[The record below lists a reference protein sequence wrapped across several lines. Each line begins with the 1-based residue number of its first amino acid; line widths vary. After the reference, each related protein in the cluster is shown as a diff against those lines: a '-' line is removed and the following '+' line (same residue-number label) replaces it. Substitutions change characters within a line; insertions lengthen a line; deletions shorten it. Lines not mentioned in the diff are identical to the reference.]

1 MTKEK
6 STVPRL
12 RFPGFTDAWKQR
24 KLGEVA
30 DFSIKTNSLSRDKLS
45 SYFYEVQNI
54 HYGDIL
60 TKYDAILDVCNKEL
74 PSIIGSTISDFVDAL
89 LIEGDI
95 VFADAAEDSTVG
107 KAVEVRNFKGKNV
120 VSGLHTIVARPKVS
134 YAPYYLGYLI
144 NSTAYHNQILPLMQG
159 TKVSSISKAN
169 LKSTTVVFPTL
180 PEQEAIGSFFS
191 DLDQL
196 ITLHQRKLDDVK
208 ELKKALLQKMFPKGN
223 GNDFPELRFPEFT
236 DAWKQRKLGEV
247 ATFAKG
253 NGYSKKDLVIEGSP
267 IILYGRLYT
276 KYETVISEVDT
287 FVSVED
293 NNNSVVYSEGG
304 EVLVPASGESSLD
317 IARAS
322 VVAKK
327 GIILG
332 GDINIIRLHSEI
344 FPVFLALT
352 ISNGKQQKGLSKR
365 AQGKSVVHLHNSDL
379 KKVDL
384 DFPTLP
390 EQEVIGSFFSDL
402 DQLIT
407 LHQRQLDHLKLLKKA
422 LLQQMFI

>member
-24 KLGEVA
+24 KLGEVLKERNESRSPSA
-30 DFSIKTNSLSRDKLS
+30 DVPLVSFTVENGVTPKTERYNREFLVRDEDK
-45 SYFYEVQNI
+45 
-54 HYGDIL
+54 
-60 TKYDAILDVCNKEL
+60 KYKFTQLD
-74 PSIIGSTISDFVDAL
+74 
-89 LIEGDI
+89 DI
-95 VFADAAEDSTVG
+95 VY
-107 KAVEVRNFKGKNV
+107 N
-120 VSGLHTIVARPKVS
+120 P
-134 YAPYYLGYLI
+134 
-144 NSTAYHNQILPLMQG
+144 
-159 TKVSSISKAN
+159 AN
-169 LKSTTVVFPTL
+169 LKFGAIARNKYGAAVFSPIYVTYGVLSEAHPLFVELIVTSTNFIQRALRYQEGTVYERMAVKSFDLLRSEIPLPTL

-253 NGYSKKDLVIEGSP
+253 NGYSKKDLVIKGSP

-293 NNNSVVYSEGG
+293 NKNSVVYSEGG

-390 EQEVIGSFFSDL
+390 EQEAIGSFFSDL

>member
-1 MTKEK
+1 M
-6 STVPRL
+6 
-12 RFPGFTDAWKQR
+12 
-24 KLGEVA
+24 GEVA

-74 PSIIGSTISDFVDAL
+74 PSIIGSTISDFADAL

-107 KAVEVRNFKGKNV
+107 KAIEVRNFKGKYV

-196 ITLHQRKLDDVK
+196 ITLHQRK
-208 ELKKALLQKMFPKGN
+208 
-223 GNDFPELRFPEFT
+223 
-236 DAWKQRKLGEV
+236 
-247 ATFAKG
+247 
-253 NGYSKKDLVIEGSP
+253 
-267 IILYGRLYT
+267 
-276 KYETVISEVDT
+276 
-287 FVSVED
+287 
-293 NNNSVVYSEGG
+293 
-304 EVLVPASGESSLD
+304 
-317 IARAS
+317 
-322 VVAKK
+322 
-327 GIILG
+327 
-332 GDINIIRLHSEI
+332 
-344 FPVFLALT
+344 
-352 ISNGKQQKGLSKR
+352 
-365 AQGKSVVHLHNSDL
+365 
-379 KKVDL
+379 
-384 DFPTLP
+384 
-390 EQEVIGSFFSDL
+390 
-402 DQLIT
+402 
-407 LHQRQLDHLKLLKKA
+407 
-422 LLQQMFI
+422 

>member
-30 DFSIKTNSLSRDKLS
+30 
-45 SYFYEVQNI
+45 
-54 HYGDIL
+54 
-60 TKYDAILDVCNKEL
+60 
-74 PSIIGSTISDFVDAL
+74 
-89 LIEGDI
+89 
-95 VFADAAEDSTVG
+95 
-107 KAVEVRNFKGKNV
+107 
-120 VSGLHTIVARPKVS
+120 
-134 YAPYYLGYLI
+134 
-144 NSTAYHNQILPLMQG
+144 
-159 TKVSSISKAN
+159 
-169 LKSTTVVFPTL
+169 
-180 PEQEAIGSFFS
+180 
-191 DLDQL
+191 
-196 ITLHQRKLDDVK
+196 
-208 ELKKALLQKMFPKGN
+208 
-223 GNDFPELRFPEFT
+223 
-236 DAWKQRKLGEV
+236 
-247 ATFAKG
+247 TFAKG
-253 NGYSKKDLVIEGSP
+253 NGYSKKDLVIKGSP

-293 NNNSVVYSEGG
+293 NKNSVVYSEGG

-390 EQEVIGSFFSDL
+390 EQEAIGSFFSDLDQLITLHQRKLDDVKELKKALLQKMFPKGNGNDFPELRFPEFTDAWKQRKLGEVAEKISQKNLDRQYVETFTNSAEFGIISQRDFFEKNISSLDNISGYYIVSPDDFVYNPRISNLAPVGPIKRNKLGRVGVMSPLYTIFRFSDIHLDFVEKYFDTTIWHRYMELNGDSGARSDRFAIKDSVFKGLPIPLPTLPEQEAIGNFFSDL

>member
-24 KLGEVA
+24 KL
-30 DFSIKTNSLSRDKLS
+30 R
-45 SYFYEVQNI
+45 
-54 HYGDIL
+54 
-60 TKYDAILDVCNKEL
+60 
-74 PSIIGSTISDFVDAL
+74 
-89 LIEGDI
+89 
-95 VFADAAEDSTVG
+95 
-107 KAVEVRNFKGKNV
+107 
-120 VSGLHTIVARPKVS
+120 
-134 YAPYYLGYLI
+134 
-144 NSTAYHNQILPLMQG
+144 
-159 TKVSSISKAN
+159 
-169 LKSTTVVFPTL
+169 
-180 PEQEAIGSFFS
+180 
-191 DLDQL
+191 
-196 ITLHQRKLDDVK
+196 
-208 ELKKALLQKMFPKGN
+208 
-223 GNDFPELRFPEFT
+223 
-236 DAWKQRKLGEV
+236 EV
-247 ATFAKG
+247 ATFVKG

-293 NNNSVVYSEGG
+293 NKNSVVYSEGG

-390 EQEVIGSFFSDL
+390 EQEAIGSFFSDLDQLITLHQRKLDDVKELKKALLQKMFPKGNGNDFPELRFPEFTDAWKQRKLGEVAEKISQKNLDRQYVETFTNSAEFGIISQRDFFEKNISSLDNISGYYIVSPDDFVYNPRISNLAPVGPIKRNKLGRVGVMSPLYTIFRFSDIHLDFVEKYFDTTIWHRYMELNGDSGARSDRFAIKDSVFKGLPIPLPTLPEQEAIGSFFSDL

>member
-30 DFSIKTNSLSRDKLS
+30 EKISQKNLDRQYVETFTNSAEFGIISQRDFFEKNIS
-45 SYFYEVQNI
+45 SLDNI
-54 HYGDIL
+54 SGYYIVSPD
-60 TKYDAILDVCNKEL
+60 
-74 PSIIGSTISDFVDAL
+74 DFVYNPRISNLAPVGPIKRNKLGRVGVMSPLYTIFRFSDIHL
-89 LIEGDI
+89 DFVEKYFDTTIWHRYMELNGDSGARSDR
-95 VFADAAEDSTVG
+95 FAIKDSV
-107 KAVEVRNFKGKNV
+107 FKG
-120 VSGLHTIVARPKVS
+120 
-134 YAPYYLGYLI
+134 
-144 NSTAYHNQILPLMQG
+144 LPIPL
-159 TKVSSISKAN
+159 
-169 LKSTTVVFPTL
+169 PTL

-236 DAWKQRKLGEV
+236 DAWKQRKFSDLAEV
-247 ATFAKG
+247 RRGLT
-253 NGYSKKDLVIEGSP
+253 YSPSAIRSHGVRVLRSSNINE
-267 IILYGRLYT
+267 
-276 KYETVISEVDT
+276 DT
-287 FVSVED
+287 FVFGED
-293 NNNSVVYSEGG
+293 
-304 EVLVPASGESSLD
+304 D
-317 IARAS
+317 
-322 VVAKK
+322 
-327 GIILG
+327 
-332 GDINIIRLHSEI
+332 
-344 FPVFLALT
+344 VFVD
-352 ISNGKQQKGLSKR
+352 
-365 AQGKSVVHLHNSDL
+365 KSVVKIPLVEEGDILITSANGSSRLVGKHSIIKGLPSNSAIHGGFMLLASSKVPCFLNAFMSSTWYHKFIGLYVAGGNGAIGNLNKSDL
-379 KKVDL
+379 DEQIVL
-384 DFPTLP
+384 VPTLP

>member
-30 DFSIKTNSLSRDKLS
+30 
-45 SYFYEVQNI
+45 
-54 HYGDIL
+54 
-60 TKYDAILDVCNKEL
+60 
-74 PSIIGSTISDFVDAL
+74 
-89 LIEGDI
+89 
-95 VFADAAEDSTVG
+95 
-107 KAVEVRNFKGKNV
+107 
-120 VSGLHTIVARPKVS
+120 
-134 YAPYYLGYLI
+134 
-144 NSTAYHNQILPLMQG
+144 
-159 TKVSSISKAN
+159 
-169 LKSTTVVFPTL
+169 
-180 PEQEAIGSFFS
+180 
-191 DLDQL
+191 
-196 ITLHQRKLDDVK
+196 
-208 ELKKALLQKMFPKGN
+208 
-223 GNDFPELRFPEFT
+223 
-236 DAWKQRKLGEV
+236 
-247 ATFAKG
+247 TFAKG
-253 NGYSKKDLVIEGSP
+253 NGYSKKDLVIKGSP

-293 NNNSVVYSEGG
+293 NKNSVVYSEGG

-390 EQEVIGSFFSDL
+390 EQEAIGSFFSDL

>member
-30 DFSIKTNSLSRDKLS
+30 EKVSQKNLDRQYVETFTNSAEFGIISQRDFFEKNIS
-45 SYFYEVQNI
+45 SLDNI
-54 HYGDIL
+54 SGYYIVSPD
-60 TKYDAILDVCNKEL
+60 
-74 PSIIGSTISDFVDAL
+74 DFVYNPRISNLAPVGPIKRNKLGRVGVMSPLYTIFRFSDIHL
-89 LIEGDI
+89 DFVEKYFDTTIWHRYMELNGDSGARSDR
-95 VFADAAEDSTVG
+95 FAIKDSV
-107 KAVEVRNFKGKNV
+107 FKG
-120 VSGLHTIVARPKVS
+120 
-134 YAPYYLGYLI
+134 
-144 NSTAYHNQILPLMQG
+144 LPIPL
-159 TKVSSISKAN
+159 
-169 LKSTTVVFPTL
+169 PTL

-247 ATFAKG
+247 
-253 NGYSKKDLVIEGSP
+253 SKRVTRRNKELI
-267 IILYGRLYT
+267 
-276 KYETVISEVDT
+276 
-287 FVSVED
+287 
-293 NNNSVVYSEGG
+293 
-304 EVLVPASGESSLD
+304 SSL
-317 IARAS
+317 
-322 VVAKK
+322 
-327 GIILG
+327 
-332 GDINIIRLHSEI
+332 
-344 FPVFLALT
+344 PLT
-352 ISNGKQQKGLSKR
+352 ISAQHGLVDQEEFFNKQVASKDVSSYYLIKKGEFAYNKSYSNGYPWGAIKRLDRYEMGVLSTLYIVFKPTSLICSDYLVSYYDTVNWYKEVSMIAAEGARNHGLLNI
-365 AQGKSVVHLHNSDL
+365 APN
-379 KKVDL
+379 
-384 DFPTLP
+384 DFFKTRLFIPTLP
-390 EQEVIGSFFSDL
+390 EQEAIGNFFSDL

>member
-74 PSIIGSTISDFVDAL
+74 PSIIGSTISDFADAL

-169 LKSTTVVFPTL
+169 LKSTIVVFPTL

-223 GNDFPELRFPEFT
+223 GNDFPDLRFPEFT

-247 ATFAKG
+247 AEIVGGGTPSTSINEYWNGDIDWYSPAEIGKKIYVSSSQRKISDLGLEKSSAKMLPIGTVLFTSRAGIG
-253 NGYSKKDLVIEGSP
+253 NTAILAKEGTTNQGFQSIIPKKD
-267 IILYGRLYT
+267 
-276 KYETVISEVDT
+276 
-287 FVSVED
+287 
-293 NNNSVVYSEGG
+293 
-304 EVLVPASGESSLD
+304 SLD
-317 IARAS
+317 S
-322 VVAKK
+322 YF
-327 GIILG
+327 
-332 GDINIIRLHSEI
+332 I
-344 FPVFLALT
+344 FSLT
-352 ISNGKQQKGLSKR
+352 NM
-365 AQGKSVVHLHNSDL
+365 L
-379 KKVDL
+379 KKHG
-384 DFPTLP
+384 
-390 EQEVIGSFFSDL
+390 EVIGAGSTFVEVSGK
-402 DQLIT
+402 Q
-407 LHQRQLDHLKLLKKA
+407 
-422 LLQQMFI
+422 